1 MEDRER
7 MGQLIRHPIAWIP
20 IAMSLAI
27 LLMVVTTLRVAGT
40 ARQADE
46 GTAAH
51 IFQLWLVI
59 EVVAMAAFAVQW
71 LPRRPTAALSVLIV
85 QILCALAACAPVFYF
100 RL

>member
-1 MEDRER
+1 VRQIIKR
-7 MGQLIRHPIAWIP
+7 PIAWIP

-27 LLMVVTTLRVAGT
+27 LVMVVTTLSVSGF

-51 IFQLWLVI
+51 IFQIWLVI
-59 EVVAMAAFAVQW
+59 EVVAVAVFAVEW
-71 LPRRPTAALSVLIV
+71 LPRRPGAALCVLV
-85 QILCALAACAPVFYF
+85 LQILCALAACAPVFYF

>member
-1 MEDRER
+1 MGERAR
-7 MGQLIRHPIAWIP
+7 MGQIIRRPIAWIP
-20 IAMSLAI
+20 IAMSLAT
-27 LLMVVTTLRVAGT
+27 LMMVVITLSVAGT
-40 ARQADE
+40 ARKADE

-51 IFQLWLVI
+51 IFQIWLVI

>member
-1 MEDRER
+1 MGERAR
-7 MGQLIRHPIAWIP
+7 MGQIMRRPIAWVP

-27 LLMVVTTLRVAGT
+27 LLMVVITLSVAGT

-51 IFQLWLVI
+51 IFQIWLVI

>member
-1 MEDRER
+1 VS
-7 MGQLIRHPIAWIP
+7 QLIKRPIAWVP

-27 LLMVVTTLRVAGT
+27 LVMVVTTLRVAGV

-51 IFQLWLVI
+51 IFQLWLVL
-59 EVVAMAAFAVQW
+59 EAVAVAVFAVEW
-71 LPRRPTAALSVLIV
+71 LPRRPRAALFVLII
-85 QILCALAACAPVFYF
+85 QLLCAMAACAPVFYF

>member
-1 MEDRER
+1 
-7 MGQLIRHPIAWIP
+7 
-20 IAMSLAI
+20 MSLAI
-27 LLMVVTTLRVAGT
+27 LVMVVTTLSMSGVT
-40 ARQADE
+40 RQADE

-59 EVVAMAAFAVQW
+59 EVVAVAAFAVEW
-71 LPRRPTAALSVLIV
+71 LPRRPRAALFVLLV

>member
-1 MEDRER
+1 MS
-7 MGQLIRHPIAWIP
+7 QLIRRPIAWVP

-27 LLMVVTTLRVAGT
+27 LVMVVTTLSMSGV

-51 IFQLWLVI
+51 IFQLWLVV
-59 EVVAMAAFAVQW
+59 EVVAVAAFAVEW
-71 LPRRPTAALSVLIV
+71 LPRLPRAALAVLIV

>member
-1 MEDRER
+1 MEQREA
-7 MGQLIRHPIAWIP
+7 MGEIIRRPIAWIP

-27 LLMVVTTLRVAGT
+27 LLMVVTTLGVAGT

-51 IFQLWLVI
+51 LFQLWLVI
-59 EVVAMAAFAVQW
+59 EVVAVATFAIQW
-71 LPRRPTAALSVLIV
+71 LPRRPTAALAVLIV

>member
-1 MEDRER
+1 MR
-7 MGQLIRHPIAWIP
+7 QLIKRPIAWVP

-27 LLMVVTTLRVAGT
+27 LVMVVTALSVAGV

-51 IFQLWLVI
+51 IFQLWLVL
-59 EVVAMAAFAVQW
+59 EVVAVVAFAVEW
-71 LPRRPTAALSVLIV
+71 LPRRPRAALLVLIV
-85 QILCALAACAPVFYF
+85 QLLCALAACAPVFYF

>member
-1 MEDRER
+1 MGERAR
-7 MGQLIRHPIAWIP
+7 MGQIIRRPIAWIP

-27 LLMVVTTLRVAGT
+27 LLMVVTTLSVAGT

-51 IFQLWLVI
+51 IFQIWLVI
-59 EVVAMAAFAVQW
+59 EVLAMAAFAVQW

>member
-1 MEDRER
+1 MPEA
-7 MGQLIRHPIAWIP
+7 GQIIRRPIAWIP

-27 LLMVVTTLRVAGT
+27 LMMVVTTLSVAGT

-59 EVVAMAAFAVQW
+59 EVVAMAAFVVQW
-71 LPRRPTAALSVLIV
+71 VPRRPTAALSVLIV